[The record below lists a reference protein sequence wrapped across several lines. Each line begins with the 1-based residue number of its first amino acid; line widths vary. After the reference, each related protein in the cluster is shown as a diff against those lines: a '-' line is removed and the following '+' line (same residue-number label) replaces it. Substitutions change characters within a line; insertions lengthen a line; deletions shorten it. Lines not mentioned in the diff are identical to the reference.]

1 MATDDADGLVPF
13 QDVRVLRS
21 TPPALLCRIGDKSVW
36 LPRLHIS
43 GKLWCTG
50 DRGKLFIR
58 RWVARD
64 RHLIGPT
71 PGTAILSLV
80 SPRGPRDAPTH
91 PQLVRPI
98 HDVRHAR

>member
-1 MATDDADGLVPF
+1 MANDDADGLVPF

-64 RHLIGPT
+64 RRLIGPT
-71 PGTAILSLV
+71 SGTAILSLV
-80 SPRGPRDAPTH
+80 PARAARDAPARV
-91 PQLVRPI
+91 QRVRAI